1 MKNFNKITEL
11 ILITASLLTI
21 VILWDTKIIYPV
33 KLVLILFHEASHAL
47 AAFLT
52 GGKIVG
58 IELNNNLSGGCVA
71 EGGSNLLIALSGYPG
86 SFLIAALLFFSAYN
100 KKLKLIS
107 AFGIPAA
114 LVFIAANFI
123 EDTVMSIIILV
134 IAAAFFVIAR
144 FTPEALN
151 RLFFRIIGLTG
162 LIFVA
167 LDLFADSTGEN
178 LIRSDV
184 ALLSRQSGIP
194 EFAWIALWLLIFL
207 VLFWYMGKKIILNK
221 N

>member
-1 MKNFNKITEL
+1 M
-11 ILITASLLTI
+11 
-21 VILWDTKIIYPV
+21 
-33 KLVLILFHEASHAL
+33 
-47 AAFLT
+47 
-52 GGKIVG
+52 
-58 IELNNNLSGGCVA
+58 
-71 EGGSNLLIALSGYPG
+71 
-86 SFLIAALLFFSAYN
+86 
-100 KKLKLIS
+100 
-107 AFGIPAA
+107 
-114 LVFIAANFI
+114 VFIAANFI
-123 EDTVMSIIILV
+123 EDTVMSIIILI

-207 VLFWYMGKKIILNK
+207 VLFWYMGKKNYFQQKLIYLSRTAPRNNRPTTKNIPILK
-221 N
+221 MAYF